1 MNEPEQYLTRA
12 ELAQRLCI
20 SQRHLINCEQAG
32 LPCFRIGGSVRYRFS
47 EVSEFLEQN
56 RALQL
61 TVKRRMAGKGR
72 KAPDVPRVAPNQD
85 RPPQDPS

>member
-1 MNEPEQYLTRA
+1 MNEPDQYLTRA

-47 EVSEFLEQN
+47 EVTVFLEQN
-56 RALQL
+56 RTLQL

-72 KAPDVPRVAPNQD
+72 KAPGAPCVASNQG